1 MTTMKLIFLDIDGVL
16 NCRHLRRMMSRNVV
30 ISGFMGCE
38 LSELISTERVARL
51 NRLVHA
57 TGAQVVLSSQW
68 REVFGLER
76 TQAALDDHGAGFTI
90 AGQTP
95 VLPSGDRAQEIREF
109 LESIRPASCE
119 YVILDDMPSA
129 GTGHEWHFVYV
140 PDGLEDAHVEQAMRV
155 LGVS

>member
-1 MTTMKLIFLDIDGVL
+1 MTAMKLIFLDIDGVL

-95 VLPSGDRAQEIREF
+95 VLPSGDRSKEIQDF
-109 LESIRPASCE
+109 LDGLRPAITK
-119 YVILDDMPSA
+119 YVVLDDNYRVRD
-129 GTGHEWHFVYV
+129 GHEEHFVYV
-140 PDGLEDAHVEQAMRV
+140 PDGLEGAHVGLAMRV
-155 LGVS
+155 LGAS